1 MYQVNENVL
10 YGSQGV
16 CRITEITTK
25 EFQGTQTDYYILK
38 PLENSASTIY
48 VPVNNKTLTDKMRR
62 VLSPEEIVQLIDSIP
77 REPSAWIENDNDRKE
92 TYKNIL
98 SGGDRMALLKVIQA
112 LYLHQEALRQ
122 KGKRLHLADEH
133 IFKAAE
139 KILYD
144 EFSLVLHITP
154 EQVPPF
160 IRNRIQHTETASA
173 LPSA

>member
-16 CRITEITTK
+16 CRIIEIAK
-25 EFQGTQTDYYILK
+25 KDFQGSQMEYYILK
-38 PLENSASTIY
+38 PVENNASTIY
-48 VPVNNKTLTDKMRR
+48 VPVNNEALTGKMRR
-62 VLSPEEIVQLIDSIP
+62 VLSPEEIERLIASAP
-77 REPSAWIENDNDRKE
+77 QQPSVWIENDNDRKE
-92 TYKNIL
+92 AYKAVL

-112 LYLHQEALRQ
+112 LYLHQEELRK

-139 KILYD
+139 KILYE
-144 EFSLVLHITP
+144 EFALALHITP

-160 IRNRIQHTETASA
+160 IRSRIQSSGEESA